1 MTLVSSSIAFFIQYI
16 IFSLGS
22 FKTGYLHNLTPDWS
36 LTGKLYYTF
45 KALILYIISD
55 PIITIILPGLFVL
68 SFYLRKKITLG
79 KDGLRVGIEASS
91 GLGWEKYL
99 GENGLFFGMKSFGA
113 SAPAKDLYK
122 HFGIDKDNIIK
133 NIKDKI

>member
-1 MTLVSSSIAFFIQYI
+1 MEELTKEGINSRVVSVPSFE
-16 IFSLGS
+16 IFDEQDQDY
-22 FKTGYLHNLTPDWS
+22 KQT
-36 LTGKLYYTF
+36 
-45 KALILYIISD
+45 
-55 PIITIILPGLFVL
+55 
-68 SFYLRKKITLG
+68 TLG